1 MTLLRALNKAIC
13 NVTLYAA
20 ALSILVIS
28 IVIMAQVFFRYVLNN
43 SLSWAEDVSLMLMVS
58 SAFLVMPYALRE
70 GLHIS
75 VDVLLDLLPDRMRAA
90 VALIID
96 LSICLLTVY
105 AIMVSWR
112 FAWSTSM
119 MANAVPIRMS
129 WVYAMMPV
137 SFALSVPVVL
147 ERIIGRVRVLAG
159 GKAQV
164 Q

>member
-1 MTLLRALNKAIC
+1 MIFLRALNKAISS
-13 NVTLYAA
+13 VTLYVA
-20 ALSILVIS
+20 ALSILMIS
-28 IVIMAQVFFRYVLNN
+28 VVIMMQVFFRYVMNN

-75 VDVLLDLLPDRMRAA
+75 VDVLLDLLPDRARAA
-90 VALIID
+90 LALLID
-96 LSICLLTVY
+96 LSILLLTLY
-105 AIMVSWR
+105 AITVSWR

-129 WVYAMMPV
+129 WIYAVMPV
-137 SFALSVPVVL
+137 CFALSVPVLL
-147 ERIIGRVRVLAG
+147 ERFIGRVRVLAG
-159 GKAQV
+159 GKAPV

>member
-1 MTLLRALNKAIC
+1 MTVLRVLNKAIC
-13 NVTLYAA
+13 SVTLYAA

-28 IVIMAQVFFRYVLNN
+28 VVIMAQVFFRYVLNN
-43 SLSWAEDVSLMLMVS
+43 SLSWAEDASLMLMVS
-58 SAFLVMPYALRE
+58 SAFLVMPYAMRE

-75 VDVLLDLLPDRMRAA
+75 VDVLLDLLPDQARAA

-96 LSICLLTVY
+96 LLILLLTIY

-129 WVYAMMPV
+129 WIYAVMPV
-137 SFALSVPVVL
+137 CFALSVPVLL
-147 ERIIGRVRVLAG
+147 ERVIDRVRVLAG